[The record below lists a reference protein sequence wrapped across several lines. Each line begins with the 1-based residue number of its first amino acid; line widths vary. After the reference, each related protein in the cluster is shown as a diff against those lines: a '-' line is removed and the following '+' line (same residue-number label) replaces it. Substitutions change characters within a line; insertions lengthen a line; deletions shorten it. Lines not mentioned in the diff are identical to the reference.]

1 MYEVN
6 MFFGTAAAMAG
17 NEHSYPA
24 GERHALLVFLRQL
37 NDTEPDWS
45 LAESVVTNKGWFD
58 VQLDQASVVDPSALD
73 FEPNTRPTYEH
84 AITEGWALI
93 VFSDPV

>member
-1 MYEVN
+1 MYDVN

-24 GERHALLVFLRQL
+24 GERHALLVFSRQL
-37 NDTEPDWS
+37 NGTEPDWS
-45 LAESVVTNKGWFD
+45 LAESVATNKGWFD
-58 VQLDQASVVDPSALD
+58 VQLNQASVVDPSALD
-73 FEPNTRPTYEH
+73 VEPNARLSYEQ
-84 AITEGWALI
+84 AMTEGWALI